1 MIRTI
6 EQILGIHPMN
16 QKDSAA
22 TPMRAAF
29 TNKPDYTPFTA
40 LPNRTPLTQGLSTL
54 PSCGADTPAAQD
66 PNAAP
71 APTGKVPAAEQ
82 AVAAKW
88 EAWKAK
94 QPFTGP
100 NAKVDSAPPEQMNR
114 FSWYEAHGF
123 AKPYPGDTKIY
134 APDQVPGAYIP
145 GSDSDG

>member
-1 MIRTI
+1 VDGFVARR
-6 EQILGIHPMN
+6 LPRRRPPYRRPW
-16 QKDSAA
+16 SR
-22 TPMRAAF
+22 RAA
-29 TNKPDYTPFTA
+29 
-40 LPNRTPLTQGLSTL
+40 R
-54 PSCGADTPAAQD
+54 PASGSARAQD

-71 APTGKVPAAEQ
+71 APTGTVPAAEQ

-114 FSWYEAHGF
+114 FSWYGAHGF

-134 APDQVPGAYIP
+134 EPDQVPGAYIP
-145 GSDSDG
+145 ASDTDG